1 MPYVALAST
10 IVHLIATDSIIT
22 TTGVSA
28 QVQQGATGLQGMS
41 SCSPFAR
48 RALGILKVL
57 ARNRGVAISLG
68 TGPIDTNDA
77 EQLCLPSS
85 GSMNFFCP
93 NQDALQLRN
102 IQGCENSPI
111 FTPFPLQ
118 GMPMMSVDEVS
129 LQDLGFSLRKSE
141 NLSK

>member
-1 MPYVALAST
+1 
-10 IVHLIATDSIIT
+10 
-22 TTGVSA
+22 
-28 QVQQGATGLQGMS
+28 MS

-57 ARNRGVAISLG
+57 ARNWGVAISLG
-68 TGPIDTNDA
+68 TGAIDTDDA

-93 NQDALQLRN
+93 NQEALLSRN
-102 IQGCENSPI
+102 VQDCENSPA

-118 GMPMMSVDEVS
+118 GMPMISVDEVS
-129 LQDLGFSLRKSE
+129 LRDLGFSLRRGG
-141 NLSK
+141 NLSQ